1 MTVMTL
7 GGSAGRAAERHVLGA
22 VVRDDALQ
30 RLEVVHNLREG
41 DGHMVLEELL
51 DLDQLVDVALSAP
64 DGLVGLVHD
73 HVQLRAEI
81 LEGGVELIGLL
92 VDVLRVGARLLH
104 LLVDGRHLI
113 FAPVF
118 VHICV
123 RPGDED
129 RVGLDLPLYFSQ
141 LRILMRQ
148 GLDGV
153 VPERVDAAAGWHHTR
168 HPGVRRAR
176 AKRSLRCGRAAL
188 VDADL
193 LQARS

>member
-7 GGSAGRAAERHVLGA
+7 SGSAGRAAERHVLGA

-51 DLDQLVDVALSAP
+51 DLDQLVDVALIAP

-92 VDVLRVGARLLH
+92 VDAPRVEAHLLH
-104 LLVDGRHLI
+104 LLIDSRHFVLARVVVEVSVGPVDERGV
-113 FAPVF
+113 A
-118 VHICV
+118 
-123 RPGDED
+123 
-129 RVGLDLPLYFSQ
+129 LDLPLYLSQ
-141 LRILMRQ
+141 LRVLMRQ

-153 VPERVDAAAGWHHTR
+153 VPERVDAAAGRHHTR

-176 AKRSLRCGRAAL
+176 AECSLGRSRAAL

-193 LQARS
+193 L